1 MKKIAFIFIA
11 FISLQTIAQD
21 LVPIVSVTGEGAVT
35 IVPDE
40 VEVRLSV
47 EHSGKDIKTVKSDN
61 DQAVDAVLKFLKQF
75 GIADK
80 DMQTQHVRLNKSYD
94 YNTKNYKFVASQTLT
109 VLLKKTADY
118 DKMMTGLLEQGI
130 NRIDNVSFRSSE
142 MERLKA
148 EARVKA
154 IANAKQKATEYAG
167 ELNQKIGKAIVISE
181 TSSQNHPT
189 PPMYRMASDSA
200 METGVET
207 LAVGELSVT
216 AKVYVSFQLL

>member
-21 LVPIVSVTGEGAVT
+21 LVPMVSVTGEGVVT

-61 DQAVDAVLKFLKQF
+61 DQAMDAVLKFLKQF

-94 YNTKNYKFVASQTLT
+94 YNTKTYKFVASQTLT
-109 VLLKKTADY
+109 VVLKNTKDY
-118 DKMMTGLLEQGI
+118 DKMMTGLLEQGA
-130 NRIDNVSFRSSE
+130 NRIDQVSFRSSE

-189 PPMYRMASDSA
+189 PPIYRMAMDSA
-200 METGVET
+200 MESNVET

-216 AKVYVSFQLL
+216 AKVHVSFHLL